1 MKKKTAFTLAEV
13 LVTIGII
20 GIVSAITMPTL
31 ISNHQNKVFA
41 TSIQKIYSDI
51 NQAITR
57 LMSDKQTEN
66 LLEAG
71 LRGQSEVDSFVEK
84 YFKINGKTGNEYIAV
99 TKTDDTKLELGN
111 NTLYNLA
118 GGGNI
123 AFISDNGLIHVFV
136 DTNAGQ
142 KPNTIGRDIFVMTIN
157 IDGSIVGYTKDTD
170 IGKYFDTLRLN
181 NWRME

>member
-31 ISNHQNKVFA
+31 INNHQNKVFA

-66 LLEAG
+66 ILEAG
-71 LRGQSEVDSFVEK
+71 LRGQSEVDFFVGD
-84 YFKINGKTGNEYIAV
+84 YLKINGKTTDEHISV
-99 TKTDDTKLELGN
+99 TKPDGTSVDIGDN
-111 NTLYNLA
+111 SLYNLA